1 MKFDK
6 PVVLWMQVAVPSNP
20 PGMFASLDALLAA
33 GTAHCSAAALLDAT
47 RMLVS
52 LREDVMDSR
61 SRLSSLSSAQCCAVL
76 LMFDSGLARLAA
88 ALGCAA
94 LVEARILL
102 PPEVCPQLR

>member
-1 MKFDK
+1 
-6 PVVLWMQVAVPSNP
+6 MQVAMPSSP

-47 RMLVS
+47 RMVVS
-52 LREDVMDSR
+52 LREDVMDSS
-61 SRLSSLSSAQCCAVL
+61 SRLSSLSNAQCCAVL
-76 LMFDSGLARLAA
+76 LMFDTSLARLAA

-94 LVEARILL
+94 LLKAKIAL